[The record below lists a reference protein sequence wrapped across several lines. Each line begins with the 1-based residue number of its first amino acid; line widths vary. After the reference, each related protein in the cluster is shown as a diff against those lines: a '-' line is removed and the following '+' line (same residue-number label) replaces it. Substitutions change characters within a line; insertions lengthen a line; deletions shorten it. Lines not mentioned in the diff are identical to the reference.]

1 MAAATEQVRIII
13 QRNRAARADA
23 NVTKALR
30 GTKWKRGWFL
40 VAHDDRLMPYPAS
53 GFNNANTAAA
63 GGPLQV
69 AGADANGGLRLIAK
83 QPSVA
88 VVLSQ
93 SGAGTAVTS
102 VGVVDTGTGL
112 RVEVTSNLSATAATV
127 RSAMLGNAQVAGL
140 VDVGFTGTGL
150 GVSGALVET
159 AVPFVRAYGWA
170 AAEVDVSDQVADVT
184 LDPLSLL
191 GAAEYGIGR
200 MLTDGTVMTPG
211 TVFVSDNQTVTTN
224 FAALLLP
231 LRCDHLFDGDAY
243 VEVQ

>member
-40 VAHDDRLMPYPAS
+40 VAHDDRLMPYPTGGYNSAV
-53 GFNNANTAAA
+53 TAAN

-69 AGADANGGLRLIAK
+69 PGSDADGGLRLIAK
-83 QPSVA
+83 QPNVRF
-88 VVLSQ
+88 VMNV
-93 SGAGTAVTS
+93 SGAGTAVS
-102 VGVVDTGTGL
+102 AVVVDAGTTQDVTVTANTG
-112 RVEVTSNLSATAATV
+112 VTAREAQRSILANAHAA
-127 RSAMLGNAQVAGL
+127 ML
-140 VDVGFTGTGL
+140 VDVGTTGTGASA
-150 GVSGALVET
+150 VANFATET
-159 AVPFVRAYGWA
+159 AVPFVRPYGWA

-191 GAAEYGIGR
+191 GAAEYGVGR

-211 TVFVSDNQTVTTN
+211 MVFVLDNQTVTTN
-224 FAALLLP
+224 YAALLLP
-231 LRCDHLFDGDAY
+231 LHCDHLFDGDAY